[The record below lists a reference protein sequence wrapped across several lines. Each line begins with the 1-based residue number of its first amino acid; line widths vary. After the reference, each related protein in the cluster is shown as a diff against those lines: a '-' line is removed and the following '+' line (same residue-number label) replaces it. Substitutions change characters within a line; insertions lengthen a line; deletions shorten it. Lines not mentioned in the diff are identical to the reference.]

1 MFYGYVMAEDDQDE
15 LMTEGDVA
23 KLLLISHSSMKRL
36 RASGNGPRYVRISPR
51 VVRYRRR
58 DVLEWMRQGGAEEP

>member
-1 MFYGYVMAEDDQDE
+1 MFYAQVMAEDEE
-15 LMTEGDVA
+15 LMKEEDVA

-36 RASGNGPRYVRISPR
+36 RASGDGPPYIRVSPR

-58 DVLEWMRQGGAEEP
+58 DVLEWMEQGGARES